1 MTNANEDRWPDPE
14 VVDLPRQ
21 QAGSSSQALLGALL
35 ADYTFEDAGGLTSEA
50 VVRLLAEFGI
60 SSSGARSALS
70 RIVKRGLLVPHRRG
84 RTVTYDISD
93 TARLTHRAKLGA
105 VVRFGTPAP
114 LWDGQWTVAVFSV
127 PETQRILRQRLRTLL
142 ENGGFA
148 MFADAVWVCP
158 WDRRDHAS
166 RIGSDLGVH
175 LALFR
180 GEFFAC
186 GDSEM
191 TPSRAFDLR
200 AVRKE
205 YDTFL
210 DTHADEAAAIIR
222 GQLTADRAL
231 VLRTTVLR
239 DWRRIAALD
248 PALPQQLLPMD
259 WPQGEARQVFE
270 VLWRGLGPL
279 ALARLRTLLAD
290 IDPAVA
296 INVELMDIEV
306 PQSGTSTT
314 P

>member
-1 MTNANEDRWPDPE
+1 MTNANDDPWPDPE

-60 SSSGARSALS
+60 SASGARSALS

-84 RTVTYDISD
+84 RTVTYRISD

-105 VVRFGTPAP
+105 VVRFGTTAP
-114 LWDGQWTVAVFSV
+114 HWDGLWTMAIFSV

-142 ENGGFA
+142 ESNGFA

-158 WDRRDHAS
+158 WDRRDNAS

-180 GEFFAC
+180 GEFLS
-186 GDSEM
+186 GDDSEM
-191 TPSRAFDLR
+191 APSRAFDLR
-200 AVRKE
+200 EVRKE

-210 DTHADEAAAIIR
+210 ASHSDEATAIVR

-231 VLRTTVLR
+231 MLRTTVLR

-248 PALPQQLLPMD
+248 PALPQQLLPAD
-259 WPQGEARQVFE
+259 WPQVDARRVFE
-270 VLWRGLGPL
+270 TLWTGLGPL
-279 ALARLRTLLAD
+279 ALTRLRTLLEED
-290 IDPAVA
+290 IPAVA
-296 INVELMDIEV
+296 DNVELMDIEV
-306 PQSGTSTT
+306 SHRGASTT
-314 P
+314 

>member
-1 MTNANEDRWPDPE
+1 MTNVNEGGWPDPE
-14 VVDLPRQ
+14 IVDLPRQ

-93 TARLTHRAKLGA
+93 TARLTHREKLGA
-105 VVRFGTPAP
+105 VVRFGNPAP
-114 LWDGQWTVAVFSV
+114 PWDGQWTVVVFSV

-142 ENGGFA
+142 ESNGFA
-148 MFADAVWVCP
+148 MFADALWVCP
-158 WDRRDHAS
+158 WDRRGTAS
-166 RIGSDLGVH
+166 RIGSDLGVY

-180 GEFFAC
+180 GEFSAC
-186 GDSEM
+186 DNSEM
-191 TPSRAFDLR
+191 APSRAFDLR
-200 AVRKE
+200 GVRRE
-205 YDTFL
+205 YDNFL
-210 DTHADEAAAIIR
+210 GTHADEAAAIIR
-222 GQLTADRAL
+222 GQLSADQAL

-239 DWRRIAALD
+239 DWRKIAALD
-248 PALPQQLLPMD
+248 PALPQQLLPAD

-279 ALARLRTLLAD
+279 ALTRLRTLLAEEN
-290 IDPAVA
+290 PATA
-296 INVELMDIEV
+296 DRVELMDIEV
-306 PQSGTSTT
+306 PHRGVSTT